1 MCKIQIYS
9 EERWKSYKIALK
21 SSLRIYAE
29 VKNNSWTIIYIY
41 YIYIYIYVKKLY
53 IYKIN
58 KREINDRQ
66 ECCDWF

>member
-9 EERWKSYKIALK
+9 EERRKSYKIALK

-29 VKNNSWTIIYIY
+29 VKNNSWTIIYIL
-41 YIYIYIYVKKLY
+41 YIYIYVKKLY